1 MERDRMRRE
10 TLDDDTLSLFCSQ
23 LSLMLQAGIGVEEGA
38 ALLAGDA
45 DEPGQRTLLAGL
57 RAGLDRG
64 EPLSQALEAT
74 GGFPDY
80 LLRMVEIGQASGR
93 LDQVLAALGRYYAR
107 QADTRRA
114 LRRAVAYPA
123 VMAVLIAVIFLVLV
137 ARVLPVFQQVFVQLG
152 VELSPV
158 AAALLRFGSAG
169 QAVTA
174 AAAVVLALCALLLVW
189 LLRAQTGAA
198 ALSGLFARTR
208 AARAL
213 GRSWFASAMAMMLSS
228 GVPLDEAME
237 RTAGLLAGS
246 PLAAPWPTAGRGWS
260 RGSPSARRWSRR
272 ASSPDF
278 RRDCCPPA
286 SGPGAPTR
294 PWRSFPNAAG
304 RRPTRRWNS
313 CSAGS
318 NTLWWRPC
326 AQRWPWCFCR

>member
-213 GRSWFASAMAMMLSS
+213 GRSAGGKEGDLLRLCRGDVRHAPQPEH
-228 GVPLDEAME
+228 PLQ
-237 RTAGLLAGS
+237 AGGGLCRDHVSCLDQRIYRR
-246 PLAAPWPTAGRGWS
+246 RGL
-260 RGSPSARRWSRR
+260 GGQG
-272 ASSPDF
+272 DLF
-278 RRDCCPPA
+278 
-286 SGPGAPTR
+286 
-294 PWRSFPNAAG
+294 
-304 RRPTRRWNS
+304 
-313 CSAGS
+313 
-318 NTLWWRPC
+318 
-326 AQRWPWCFCR
+326 